1 MNEKNAPA
9 TIENKQLTPVDR
21 LKNVMSS
28 ESVQQQF
35 KNALKEN
42 SSLFVASV
50 IDLFASDTYL
60 QKCNPS
66 LVVME
71 CLKAATLKLP
81 INKSLGFAYVVPY
94 KKQGVD
100 VPQFQLG
107 YKGYIQLAMRTGQ
120 YQRLND
126 GIVYQGQKVD
136 FDPISGDMTIT
147 GTKESEEATGYFAFF
162 RLNNG
167 FEKLVYFSKENAAAH
182 GKKFSK
188 SYSKDSSPWKTQFDA
203 MALKTCWRKLLG
215 KYGILSVEMS
225 NAIANDD
232 DETPAKDQL
241 KWDTDENANKGDI
254 IDMETGEINQGEG
267 GGDPG
272 DDDAPPPDETQGSG
286 VFAGGPGF

>member
-1 MNEKNAPA
+1 MSAPTSA
-9 TIENKQLTPVDR
+9 TTEQKQLTPVDR

-35 KNALKEN
+35 KNALAEN

-60 QKCNPS
+60 QKCNPN

-100 VPQFQLG
+100 IPQFQLG

-126 GIVYQGQKVD
+126 GIVYKGQRVD
-136 FDPISGDMTIT
+136 FNPISGDMTIS
-147 GTKESEEATGYFAFF
+147 GTKESDEATGYFAFF

-167 FEKLVYFSKENAAAH
+167 FEKLVYFSKENAEAH

-225 NAIANDD
+225 NAIASD
-232 DETPAKDQL
+232 DEVTPARDQL
-241 KWDTDENANKGDI
+241 KWDTDEQANQTPIDITPTPEGDVNT
-254 IDMETGEINQGEG
+254 ETGEMVKTES
-267 GGDPG
+267 DE
-272 DDDAPPPDETQGSG
+272 PPPADDE
-286 VFAGGPGF
+286 GPGY

>member
-1 MNEKNAPA
+1 MSAP
-9 TIENKQLTPVDR
+9 TPVTTEQKQLTPVDR

-35 KNALKEN
+35 KNALAEN

-60 QKCNPS
+60 QKCNPN

-94 KKQGVD
+94 KKHGVD
-100 VPQFQLG
+100 IPQFQLG

-126 GIVYQGQKVD
+126 GIVYKGQRVD
-136 FDPISGDMTIT
+136 FDPISGDMTIS
-147 GTKESEEATGYFAFF
+147 GTRESDEATGYFAFF

-167 FEKLVYFSKENAAAH
+167 FEKLVYFSKENAEAH

-188 SYSKDSSPWKTQFDA
+188 SYSKESSPWKTQFDA

-225 NAIANDD
+225 NAIASD
-232 DETPAKDQL
+232 DEVTTAKDQL
-241 KWDTDENANKGDI
+241 KWDTDEHANQDAIDITPTPEGDV
-254 IDMETGEINQGEG
+254 DTGTGEIIHGKDQ
-267 GGDPG
+267 
-272 DDDAPPPDETQGSG
+272 DDQPPAEDE
-286 VFAGGPGF
+286 GPGY